1 MRDSDSTFDD
11 VSTPNQDSDSVRA
24 FAKTNNSGEAIS
36 APTTKENQEKKVSPF
51 MDRLRPKMGP
61 GTFVV
66 NPKGTAS
73 KAGILL
79 NSRITS
85 KGGRVGGELQA
96 NPNFQE
102 QAKKMAELAQLG
114 EMIKAEGFE
123 IYKNELGQTVIN
135 IPESYQNSISNKAT
149 QNIAKEVQE
158 QALEK
163 FNALSNAIA
172 YLAILK
178 ARSEKLE
185 STNTKKL
192 ISTIEWIIEGSKK
205 EELGDGFNDA
215 LGVIESN
222 LIDLE
227 ETLNREEASIED
239 AKEAEKLAE
248 KEATK
253 KLREEIAAHQA
264 ALSVERETTAKA
276 IESAEKAKQDLA
288 NKLQELQEEQERIK
302 KLLREFS
309 ITLSYFLK
317 TEASAELF
325 MARLSDDVA
334 QSALSEAA
342 QELNRLKSS
351 FTEKPTQELLDDFK
365 QKTESYVSLVATLQK
380 KLPVQEP
387 SSEVVEGDD
396 SNSIMSGWPTSVDQ
410 KDLPNKAFWADCA
423 TNFDEEFARYQ
434 NFFSEPERALK
445 IQNYNNLITKKNEL
459 RAAILNG
466 DMERL
471 ASDNEQNLFI
481 QLRNDITEA
490 ENSWELILKEREII
504 KQKKIEQENL
514 LKKLSIH
521 NAHLEDINKLQESL
535 LDYTGTPEQQD
546 ALKNAKELVLNK
558 QQQAK
563 ECVESQKPLTEDL
576 VNEYRD
582 GLDIVSGLLTTL
594 KKEKDAFDAAQ
605 KAEQE
610 RITSLFNE
618 TISLRERVTVQKD
631 SFVNDITSPTE
642 RKMVEERF
650 KTIDQEK
657 KKLEEMIAGG
667 QLLTEEMVKLYTKH
681 LQDFDRMLSGVE
693 NRLRAMHKEA
703 TPSKNS
709 FGDGTSDRELLP
721 NGTLIDK
728 SMSKSSSEPASK
740 QLQGGLNERDDINLV
755 NDYAKWAAR
764 DFAGFVKWYKK
775 QAWKE
780 GDRNKMAA
788 EKILTI
794 HIQALKDKKRGL
806 ETRKE
811 EALTRMNDGH
821 SVEDSYSLSIKIKG
835 LDREIEEIDQ
845 EIHYLAGEKYQPK
858 PSPLDI
864 AEEKPSQKRP
874 FTNRLRTGISSEI
887 RPAVSVDNTNTPTN
901 KESKEMLIPTIE
913 TSIQNSQ
920 SPLVNEPKKE
930 EVVTEKKEVKEIPKT
945 QNEAPV
951 ITPEIAKNKITP
963 QEVVKAPENTTKD
976 QTPQNS
982 SALNEVTPE
991 ETVREK
997 NERIKRKNDAV
1008 TRLAL
1013 VRAGDPPFKLERIIG
1028 PVTLRLVSGGKETLQ
1043 NIPIPETLA
1052 SKASWKDFLT
1062 EKQISFTGDVTTKK
1076 IGFIETIKKYAPSIH
1091 IDPKNPATLSVISRI
1106 EVYTLIN
1113 NEEWTYGL
1121 DEHKRKELS
1130 DIVANLDTIVRATE
1144 AQKTMETDF
1153 KSPPFSSL
1161 IQKETFEVYY
1171 DRVLKE
1177 AEQANLAEEKIRARQ
1192 QDFFTRKAA

>member
-1 MRDSDSTFDD
+1 
-11 VSTPNQDSDSVRA
+11 
-24 FAKTNNSGEAIS
+24 
-36 APTTKENQEKKVSPF
+36 
-51 MDRLRPKMGP
+51 
-61 GTFVV
+61 
-66 NPKGTAS
+66 
-73 KAGILL
+73 
-79 NSRITS
+79 
-85 KGGRVGGELQA
+85 
-96 NPNFQE
+96 
-102 QAKKMAELAQLG
+102 
-114 EMIKAEGFE
+114 
-123 IYKNELGQTVIN
+123 
-135 IPESYQNSISNKAT
+135 
-149 QNIAKEVQE
+149 
-158 QALEK
+158 
-163 FNALSNAIA
+163 
-172 YLAILK
+172 
-178 ARSEKLE
+178 
-185 STNTKKL
+185 
-192 ISTIEWIIEGSKK
+192 
-205 EELGDGFNDA
+205 
-215 LGVIESN
+215 
-222 LIDLE
+222 
-227 ETLNREEASIED
+227 
-239 AKEAEKLAE
+239 
-248 KEATK
+248 
-253 KLREEIAAHQA
+253 
-264 ALSVERETTAKA
+264 
-276 IESAEKAKQDLA
+276 
-288 NKLQELQEEQERIK
+288 
-302 KLLREFS
+302 
-309 ITLSYFLK
+309 
-317 TEASAELF
+317 

-380 KLPVQEP
+380 KLPTQEP
-387 SSEVVEGDD
+387 SSEVVEGED

-410 KDLPNKAFWADCA
+410 KEIPNKAFWADCA

-618 TISLRERVTVQKD
+618 TMSLRERVTVQKD
-631 SFVNDITSPTE
+631 SFINDITSPTE

-703 TPSKNS
+703 TPSKNG
-709 FGDGTSDRELLP
+709 FGNGTSDRELLP

-858 PSPLDI
+858 PSSLDVV
-864 AEEKPSQKRP
+864 EERPSQKRP

-887 RPAVSVDNTNTPTN
+887 RSKGSVDTAHTTANQETQETFVPTT
-901 KESKEMLIPTIE
+901 ETTIKNPQAP
-913 TSIQNSQ
+913 IV
-920 SPLVNEPKKE
+920 PEPKKDENLPQKE
-930 EVVTEKKEVKEIPKT
+930 EVQAIPEMPSAVTAV
-945 QNEAPV
+945 
-951 ITPEIAKNKITP
+951 TPEIIESKAIP
-963 QEVVKAPENTTKD
+963 QEVVQDSENIRKE
-976 QTPQNS
+976 QTPH
-982 SALNEVTPE
+982 EVTPE

-1028 PVTLRLVSGGKETLQ
+1028 PVTLRLVSGGKETLH
-1043 NIPIPETLA
+1043 NTPMPETLA

-1076 IGFIETIKKYAPSIH
+1076 IGFIETIKKYAPSIP

-1106 EVYTLIN
+1106 DVYTLIN
-1113 NEEWTYGL
+1113 NEEWRYGL

-1130 DIVANLDTIVRATE
+1130 DIVANLDTIVRATD

-1177 AEQANLAEEKIRARQ
+1177 AEQANLAEEKIRGRQ
-1192 QDFFTRKAA
+1192 QGFLTKKAA